1 MTDGAAGEGCQK
13 RQQHIDGESGKDA
26 IEKGALPLFLRDGAE
41 NGDGEIDAEDDNE
54 EVVYA
59 DIPTVDDGVENG
71 NRVQIDAAAAVAP
84 NDEEKPDNAPEKE
97 RDDGLAHALFEVF
110 LRGAAFPIVHE
121 RRAGQHDEYGNGKI
135 KKALHKIVGDPAG
148 RFAEIPKGT
157 PVQEHDA
164 EAGIDI
170 QHRDIGL
177 FRGHTFLSFNKY
189 IQLYRVW
196 RRLSSKRSARKS
208 RDFCRGFLR
217 TLFCGVLF
225 LFAIG
230 EGSRNACTGDKE

>member
-1 MTDGAAGEGCQK
+1 M
-13 RQQHIDGESGKDA
+13 
-26 IEKGALPLFLRDGAE
+26 
-41 NGDGEIDAEDDNE
+41 
-54 EVVYA
+54 
-59 DIPTVDDGVENG
+59 
-71 NRVQIDAAAAVAP
+71 QIDAAAAVAP

-170 QHRDIGL
+170 QHRDIGFFAVIHSSPSTNISNYIGFGDGCQASGL
-177 FRGHTFLSFNKY
+177 REKAATFVAAF
-189 IQLYRVW
+189 
-196 RRLSSKRSARKS
+196 
-208 RDFCRGFLR
+208 
-217 TLFCGVLF
+217 
-225 LFAIG
+225 
-230 EGSRNACTGDKE
+230 